1 MQPSYDTLKEIQT
14 QPDAWEEAVQVAIRQ
29 AGQVEQLWRSG
40 GFDQVIFTGCGS
52 TYYLSLAGASLFQQL
67 TGFPARAVP
76 GGELLFYPANT
87 YSQSGETFLVAV
99 SRSGNTSETIQ
110 AVKAFRQEKRG
121 RALVIT
127 NYPHSPLAEL
137 GDLTLGLP
145 EGQEKSVAQTR
156 SFACMCVAATAISA
170 ILGGRQDLL
179 GMMQRLPESGRR
191 LLADYDALAHA
202 WGSDLSLDRFYFLG
216 SGPRYGLACE
226 VNLKMKEMTLTHS
239 EAFHFMEFRH
249 GPMSMVTATA
259 AVIGLLSDSNRA
271 HEQAVLQEMSALGG
285 RLLSLGES
293 GVDVAFESHLPEEI
307 RGVLYLPVIQMIAY
321 QRSVAKGLNP
331 DRPKNLSA
339 VVKLEL

>member
-1 MQPSYDTLKEIQT
+1 
-14 QPDAWEEAVQVAIRQ
+14 
-29 AGQVEQLWRSG
+29 
-40 GFDQVIFTGCGS
+40 
-52 TYYLSLAGASLFQQL
+52 
-67 TGFPARAVP
+67 
-76 GGELLFYPANT
+76 
-87 YSQSGETFLVAV
+87 
-99 SRSGNTSETIQ
+99 
-110 AVKAFRQEKRG
+110 
-121 RALVIT
+121 VIT
-127 NYPHSPLAEL
+127 NYPESPLAEL

-156 SFACMCVAATAISA
+156 SFASMCVAATAVSA

-179 GMMQRLPESGRR
+179 DEMVRLPGIGRR
-191 LLADYDALAHA
+191 LLADYDALAHN

-271 HEQAVLQEMSALGG
+271 HEHAVLGEMRALGG
-285 RLLSLGES
+285 RLLSVGES
-293 GVDVAFESHLPEEI
+293 GVDVAFESQLPEEI

>member
-1 MQPSYDTLKEIQT
+1 MQPSYETLKEIQT
-14 QPDAWEEAVQVAIRQ
+14 QPDAWQEAVQVAIQ
-29 AGQVEQLWRSG
+29 HAGQVEKLWRSG
-40 GFDQVIFTGCGS
+40 GFAQAIFTGCGS
-52 TYYLSLAGASLFQQL
+52 TYYLSLAIASLFQQL
-67 TGFPARAVP
+67 TGFPTRAFP
-76 GGELLFYPANT
+76 GSELLLYPASV
-87 YSQSGETFLVAV
+87 YSKSGETFLVAV
-99 SRSGNTSETIQ
+99 SRSGSTSETIQ
-110 AVKAFRQEKRG
+110 AVKAFRQEKSG
-121 RALVIT
+121 RVLVIT
-127 NYPHSPLAEL
+127 NYPESPLAEL
-137 GDLTLGLP
+137 GDLTLSLP

-156 SFACMCVAATAISA
+156 SFASMCVAATAVSA
-170 ILGGRQDLL
+170 ILGGRQDL
-179 GMMQRLPESGRR
+179 MDEMVRLPGIGRR
-191 LLADYDALAHA
+191 LLADYDALAHN

-271 HEQAVLQEMSALGG
+271 HEHAVLGEMRALGG
-285 RLLSLGES
+285 RLLSVGES
-293 GVDVAFESHLPEEI
+293 GVDVAFESQLPEEI